1 MADDPRKRHHAFTP
15 TDPPTPA
22 KRVMGVRIPPLK
34 VPREPEPKEEPA
46 MPPKVEPIQVER
58 GTSPPATPH
67 DLWAQRITAATA
79 LVVALSAAG
88 WGGAK
93 MTERDVPSSQEAKEL
108 TQALRSCQRD
118 VASLRKHME
127 AAEARDREQA
137 ATAKLQAKQIIAHAQ
152 VIYLL
157 NGRVAPIWRWPEA
170 RPDDWIS
177 GTDNLHRHVQRGG
190 AYPGAE

>member
-1 MADDPRKRHHAFTP
+1 MSDPRKRHPGH
-15 TDPPTPA
+15 DPS
-22 KRVMGVRIPPLK
+22 IPPK
-34 VPREPEPKEEPA
+34 R
-46 MPPKVEPIQVER
+46 MQGVELRDKPIPVER
-58 GTSPPATPH
+58 GDMPAPSTSSDP
-67 DLWAQRITAATA
+67 WVQRITAATA

-93 MTERDVPSSQEAKEL
+93 ITERDVPSAQEAKEL
-108 TQALRSCQRD
+108 TEALKGCQRD
-118 VASLRKHME
+118 VVSLKNHVEAIEKQEEKHADEMN
-127 AAEARDREQA
+127 
-137 ATAKLQAKQIIAHAQ
+137 LHAKQLAAHAQ

-190 AYPGAE
+190 RYPGAPE